1 MKVERTQDYPVAAD
15 ELVRIMTD
23 KDFFIARFAMSNIDN
38 YHFDAFDQQGDELV
52 IRVRREVSL
61 RPGNVPVF
69 ARKFIG
75 NSYQMVQEF
84 IWTETQ
90 RQPYHAR
97 YRFSVGNA
105 PVSVTGAI
113 RIEDVDGKA
122 RQHIVVDVSSN
133 VPLVGNKIAALVAEK
148 VDSGLDSDYRGTMRY
163 LQQAGHTG

>member
-1 MKVERTQDYPVAAD
+1 MKVERTQDYPIAA
-15 ELVRIMTD
+15 EQLVRILTD
-23 KDFFIARFAMSNIDN
+23 KEFFVARFAMSNIDN
-38 YHFDAFDQQGDELV
+38 YHFDSFDMQGDELV

-84 IWTETQ
+84 IWTETKT
-90 RQPYHAR
+90 QPFHAR

-105 PVSVTGAI
+105 PVAVAGAI
-113 RIEDVDGKA
+113 TIRDVNGKA
-122 RQHIVVDVSSN
+122 QQHVVVDVSSN

-163 LQQAGHTG
+163 LQQAGLAG